1 MASVTGFAEDQC
13 QLGSHF
19 LIRKVSL
26 VALITLI
33 NGKVGEKG
41 GRNSPF
47 SQIFVVT
54 LNRNLKTE

>member
-1 MASVTGFAEDQC
+1 MASVAGFAEDQC

-19 LIRKVSL
+19 LMGDSVYSCFH
-26 VALITLI
+26 TLI
-33 NGKVGEKG
+33 NGKVGEKD
-41 GRNSPF
+41 GRNRPR